1 MIYTVYIMAKRAI
14 EIRWDSAKVGGT
26 FHSCFKNSCY
36 NKIPT
41 IFLDRGDFIIRGVV
55 YLRLHKRCDQACK
68 PSSVVNSHL
77 SWPDVAITAR
87 RHLLGT
93 RRAGAI
99 RSSAVLL
106 RIGFTQPRSLLRAG
120 ELLPRLSTLT
130 GKAGGNFL
138 LHYP

>member
-41 IFLDRGDFIIRGVV
+41 IEKDRGDFIIRGVV

-77 SWPDVAITAR
+77 SWLGVAAPAR
-87 RHLLGT
+87 CHLHRT
-93 RRAGAI
+93 RRAGAY
-99 RSSAVLL
+99 VP
-106 RIGFTQPRSLLRAG
+106 PRCCS
-120 ELLPRLSTLT
+120 E
-130 GKAGGNFL
+130 
-138 LHYP
+138 